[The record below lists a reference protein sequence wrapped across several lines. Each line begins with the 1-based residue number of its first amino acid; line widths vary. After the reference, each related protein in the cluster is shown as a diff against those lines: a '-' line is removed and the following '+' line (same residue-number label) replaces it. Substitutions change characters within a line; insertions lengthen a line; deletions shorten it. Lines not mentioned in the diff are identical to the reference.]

1 MIVEQIFKPL
11 AKFINELL
19 KQGYI
24 KKTGRFTDKTYN
36 KHIGIKRNP
45 TYFTDPF
52 AIDSDILPNEV
63 TPEQATAL
71 LYYDGVVLYNK
82 KEDKWLSY
90 MLNKIGFDLV
100 IEKVYGNNDGS
111 LRRKKITADEFFD
124 ALKDSAE
131 KFDMY
136 IFGCTLERAADLLA
150 DNEFDDI

>member
-24 KKTGRFTDKTYN
+24 KKTGKFSDKTYN
-36 KHIGIKRNP
+36 KHIGIRRNP

-52 AIDSDILPNEV
+52 AIDSDLLPNEV

-82 KEDKWLSY
+82 KENKWLSY

-100 IEKVYGNNDGS
+100 IEITYPNNG
-111 LRRKKITADEFFD
+111 LLNRKKITADEFFD
-124 ALKDSAE
+124 TLKDTAE

>member
-24 KKTGRFTDKTYN
+24 KKTGKFSDKTYN
-36 KHIGIKRNP
+36 KHIGITRNP

-52 AIDSDILPNEV
+52 AIDSDLLPNEV
-63 TPEQATAL
+63 TPEQASAL

-100 IEKVYGNNDGS
+100 IEITYPNNG
-111 LRRKKITADEFFD
+111 LLNRKKITADEFFD
-124 ALKDSAE
+124 TLKVTAE

-136 IFGCTLERAADLLA
+136 IFGCTLERAADLLS
-150 DNEFDDI
+150 DSEFDDI

>member
-24 KKTGRFTDKTYN
+24 KKTGKFSDKTYN
-36 KHIGIKRNP
+36 KHIGITRNP

-52 AIDSDILPNEV
+52 AIDSDLLPNEV

-100 IEKVYGNNDGS
+100 IEITYPNNG
-111 LRRKKITADEFFD
+111 LLNRKKITADEFFD
-124 ALKDSAE
+124 TLKDTAE

-136 IFGCTLERAADLLA
+136 IFGCTLERAAELLA

>member
-1 MIVEQIFKPL
+1 MIIEQTFKQL

-24 KKTGRFTDKTYN
+24 KKTGRFSDKTYN
-36 KHIGIKRNP
+36 KHIGITRNP

-63 TPEQATAL
+63 TPEQASAL

-100 IEKVYGNNDGS
+100 IEITYPNNG
-111 LRRKKITADEFFD
+111 LLNRKKITADEFFD
-124 ALKDSAE
+124 ALKDTAE

>member
-1 MIVEQIFKPL
+1 MIVKDTFEPL

-24 KKTGRFTDKTYN
+24 KKTGRFTDKVYN
-36 KHIGIKRNP
+36 KHIGITRNP

-63 TPEQATAL
+63 TPEQASLL
-71 LYYDGVVLYNK
+71 LYYAGVELYNK
-82 KEDKWLSY
+82 KRNKWLSY
-90 MLNKIGFDLV
+90 MLNEFEAA
-100 IEKVYGNNDGS
+100 IEIVYAGNDNT
-111 LRRKKITADEFFD
+111 LRRDKINADEFFETI
-124 ALKDSAE
+124 KDTAE

>member
-19 KQGYI
+19 KEGYI
-24 KKTGRFTDKTYN
+24 KKTGKFSDKTYN
-36 KHIGIKRNP
+36 KHIGITRNP

-52 AIDSDILPNEV
+52 AIDSDLLPNEV

-100 IEKVYGNNDGS
+100 IEITYPNNG
-111 LRRKKITADEFFD
+111 LLNRKKITADEFFD
-124 ALKDSAE
+124 TLKDTAE

>member
-1 MIVEQIFKPL
+1 MIVEQTFKQL

-24 KKTGRFTDKTYN
+24 KKTGKFSDKTYN
-36 KHIGIKRNP
+36 KHIGINRNP

-63 TPEQATAL
+63 TPEQASAL

-100 IEKVYGNNDGS
+100 IVITYPNNG
-111 LRRKKITADEFFD
+111 LLNRKKITADEFFD
-124 ALKDSAE
+124 ALKDTAE

>member
-1 MIVEQIFKPL
+1 MIIEQTFKQL

-24 KKTGRFTDKTYN
+24 KKTGKFSDKTYN
-36 KHIGIKRNP
+36 KHIGITRNP

-63 TPEQATAL
+63 TPEQASAL

-100 IEKVYGNNDGS
+100 IVITYPNNG
-111 LRRKKITADEFFD
+111 LLNRKKITPDEFFD
-124 ALKDSAE
+124 ALKDTAE

>member
-19 KQGYI
+19 KHGYI
-24 KKTGRFTDKTYN
+24 KKTGKFSDKTYN
-36 KHIGIKRNP
+36 KHIGITRNP

-52 AIDSDILPNEV
+52 AIDSDLLPNEV
-63 TPEQATAL
+63 TPEQASAL

-100 IEKVYGNNDGS
+100 IEITYPNNG
-111 LRRKKITADEFFD
+111 LLNRKKITADEFFD
-124 ALKDSAE
+124 TLKDSAE

-136 IFGCTLERAADLLA
+136 IFGCTLERAADLLS
-150 DNEFDDI
+150 DSEFDDI

>member
-24 KKTGRFTDKTYN
+24 KKTGKFSDKTYN

-52 AIDSDILPNEV
+52 AIDSDLLPNEV
-63 TPEQATAL
+63 TSEQATAL

-100 IEKVYGNNDGS
+100 IEITYPNNG
-111 LRRKKITADEFFD
+111 LLNRKKITADEFFNT
-124 ALKDSAE
+124 LKDTAE

>member
-24 KKTGRFTDKTYN
+24 KKTGKFSDKTYN
-36 KHIGIKRNP
+36 KHIGITRNP

-52 AIDSDILPNEV
+52 AIDSDFLPNEV

-100 IEKVYGNNDGS
+100 IEITYPNNG
-111 LRRKKITADEFFD
+111 LLNRKKITADEFFD
-124 ALKDSAE
+124 TLKDTAE